1 RRGEAPDP
9 GAGRGGSGRDP
20 QPGPGGHPVR
30 GRPRPGRPPAPGRGA
45 VDRARREDRRA
56 QPRSRHAA
64 RARRELYRP
73 GRQRQRKRKREPVTG
88 MAESERVEAYA
99 QAFYRI
105 ARAEQQGTA
114 VEDDLFR
121 FARALEANDELRGV
135 LGDPSLPAERRI
147 AVVEELMGGVA
158 MPVSVGLVSMV
169 VGSERAG
176 ELPAVVDR
184 FLDLS
189 AAERR
194 HDVAEV
200 RAAMPLDD
208 RLRQRLAK

>member
-1 RRGEAPDP
+1 
-9 GAGRGGSGRDP
+9 
-20 QPGPGGHPVR
+20 
-30 GRPRPGRPPAPGRGA
+30 
-45 VDRARREDRRA
+45 
-56 QPRSRHAA
+56 
-64 RARRELYRP
+64 
-73 GRQRQRKRKREPVTG
+73 

-121 FARALEANDELRGV
+121 FARALEANDELRGA
-135 LGDPSLPAERRI
+135 LGDRSLPAERRI

-208 RLRQRLAK
+208 RLRQRLAKALSDATGKEVEVKVVVDPSVLGGIVARIGDTVIDGTVRHRLEQLKERI